1 MHWKEVLIV
10 PAAAAAMTLC
20 VAGNR
25 AQDVDHFQRA
35 GHSQEISRLAQPS
48 NGPGSIGY
56 YVGGGALALFRGE
69 APYSDEGTWGWDY
82 RGWLLP
88 RRVSL
93 LWWHG
98 RRTQGGVGAY
108 KSDGPKLP
116 PLHDAGG
123 HEGGER

>member
-1 MHWKEVLIV
+1 MKLRNGLVVIS
-10 PAAAAAMTLC
+10 AAIAMTFW
-20 VAGNR
+20 VASNH

-35 GHSQEISRLAQPS
+35 GHPQEISPLAHPS
-48 NGPGSIGY
+48 NGPGFFGY
-56 YVGGGALALFRGE
+56 IVGGGALSVRRGE

-88 RRVSL
+88 RRVNL

-116 PLHDAGG
+116 ALHEAGG
-123 HEGGER
+123 PESP